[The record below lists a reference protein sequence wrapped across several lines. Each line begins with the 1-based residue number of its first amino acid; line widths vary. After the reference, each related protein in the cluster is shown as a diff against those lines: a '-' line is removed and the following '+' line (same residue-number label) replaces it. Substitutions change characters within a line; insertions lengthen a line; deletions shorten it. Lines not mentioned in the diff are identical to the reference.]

1 MKNVIRTT
9 RVGSYAPGSHAT
21 EKLNFRTSRPGK
33 ARTGILLWLLGVPIP
48 LIILFFLLK
57 SCLGGG

>member
-1 MKNVIRTT
+1 MKNVVRIK
-9 RVGSYAPGSHAT
+9 RVGSHGAGNTAT

-48 LIILFFLLK
+48 LIILFFLIK
-57 SCLGGG
+57 SCVGG